1 MSSPTYK
8 YDAVVVGA
16 GPNGL
21 SAAIAIAQAGRT
33 VVVIEG
39 RETIG
44 GGTRTEELTL
54 PGFFHDVCSSV
65 FPMAALSPFFRK
77 LPLKQHGLEWVHPAI
92 PLAHPLDDGTAVIV
106 DRSVEIT
113 AKNLGEDADAYCRLM
128 QPIIEGWEE
137 LEPLLLGY
145 ARMPEKPFAAAR
157 FGWHALRS
165 ASKLARS
172 LFRGERARA
181 LFAGNAAHSILPLD
195 KTPTAAFG
203 LVFAASEHVAGWPF
217 ARGGA
222 WKITQALASY
232 LQSLGGE
239 IITGQWVKSLEELP
253 PSRVVLCDVTA
264 KQLAEMAGSRLVESF
279 RVKLRQFVYGPG
291 ICKVDWALDGP
302 IPWRAKECKRAGTVH
317 IGGTLEEIEISERA
331 SWQGQVCEKPFV
343 LLAQA
348 SLFDKTRAPV
358 GKHTAWAYCHVPN
371 GSDADMSR
379 QIESQ
384 IERFAPGFRQR
395 ILKRSVLTTSQLQAR
410 NPNLMGGDITGGAA
424 SLGQLVF
431 RPTWRMYKTPA
442 KGLYLCSAS
451 TPPGGG
457 VHGICGHLAARAAL
471 RNEFR

>member
-1 MSSPTYK
+1 MSIRKSQ

-21 SAAIAIAQAGRT
+21 AAAITIAQAGRS
-33 VVVIEG
+33 VLLIEG

-44 GGTRTEELTL
+44 GGTKTEELTL
-54 PGFFHDVCSSV
+54 PGFLHDVCSSV
-65 FPMAALSPFFRK
+65 FPMAVLSPFFRS
-77 LPLKQHGLEWVHPAI
+77 LPLREHGLEWVHPQI
-92 PLAHPLDDGTAVIV
+92 PLAHPLDDGTAVIA

-113 AKNLGEDADAYCRLM
+113 ARNLGEDADAYRRLM
-128 QPIIEGWEE
+128 QPIVKGWAQ

-145 ARMPEKPFAAAR
+145 ARVPEKPFAAAR
-157 FGWHALRS
+157 FGWNAMRS

-172 LFRGERARA
+172 LFRGDRARA

-222 WKITQALASY
+222 WKISQALASY
-232 LQSLGGE
+232 LQSVGGE
-239 IITGQWVKSLEELP
+239 LIIGQWVKCLEELP
-253 PSRVVLCDVTA
+253 PSRVVLCDVAA
-264 KQLAEMAGSRLVESF
+264 KQLAEMSGGRLPDAF
-279 RVKLRQFVYGPG
+279 RSKLRRLRYGPG

-302 IPWRAKECKRAGTVH
+302 IPWKAEECKRAGTVH
-317 IGGTLEEIEISERA
+317 LGGTLEEIEISERA
-331 SWQGQVCEKPFV
+331 AWQGEICEKPFV

-348 SLFDKTRAPV
+348 SLFDNTRAPT
-358 GKHTAWAYCHVPN
+358 GKHTVWAYCHVPN

-384 IERFAPGFRQR
+384 IERFAPGFRKR

-410 NPNLMGGDITGGAA
+410 NPNLIGGDITGGAVN
-424 SLGQLVF
+424 LGQLVF
-431 RPTWRMYKTPA
+431 RPTWRTYATPA
-442 KGLYLCSAS
+442 RGLYLCSAS

-471 RNEFR
+471 RREFR